1 MVLDS
6 GDVAGVILQ
15 KLGSLPEISS
25 NCCIYSVPEN
35 LRSVNEDAY
44 RPLLVSI
51 GPVYSNDI
59 RLSGMRNQKLRY
71 LKSFLER
78 NPAHSIQQYVNV
90 VQGWEGLA
98 SQCYVE
104 TIKLPSSATFAEMLL
119 VDAVFIIEL
128 FLRNC
133 FTEYIDENDRIFN
146 KPRMLIEVIRDIRL
160 EENQVPFFILKGLY
174 EMAFGS
180 SPQSKNLSFLD
191 VTYRFLMGRND
202 AVPQR
207 LVTTDIKNLVDFLR
221 ICHLPSALRVQFP
234 NSNSPFEFTLS
245 VTELSEAGVKFVASK
260 SENLLDIRFVKG
272 ALEIPRFKVTD
283 DTETLFRNIMAF
295 EQCHY
300 YYDSYII
307 DYFALLDS
315 LINTPK
321 DVEILSRKGIIEN
334 WLGNNE
340 EVANLFSKIFK
351 QTRLKDPNFYYSG
364 ICRDLN
370 AYASSSWHRWRAILK
385 HDYFSHPWA
394 AISVVYAIV
403 ILILTVLQVVTG
415 FK

>member
-1 MVLDS
+1 M
-6 GDVAGVILQ
+6 Q
-15 KLGSLPEISS
+15 
-25 NCCIYSVPEN
+25 N
-35 LRSVNEDAY
+35 L
-44 RPLLVSI
+44 
-51 GPVYSNDI
+51 
-59 RLSGMRNQKLRY
+59 KLRY
-71 LKSFLER
+71 LKSFLQR

-90 VQGWEGLA
+90 LRGWEGLA
-98 SQCYVE
+98 RQCYVE
-104 TIKLPSSATFAEMLL
+104 TIKLPLREIFTEMLL

-133 FTEYIDENDRIFN
+133 FVEYIDENDRIFN
-146 KPRMLIEVIRDIRL
+146 KPRMLLEVTRDVRL
-160 EENQVPFFILKGLY
+160 EENQLPFFILKGLY

-180 SPQSKNLSFLD
+180 SPQNRSLSFLD
-191 VTYRFLMGRND
+191 VTYQFLTGRKD

-207 LVTTDIKNLVDFLR
+207 IATSDIKNLVDFLR
-221 ICHLPSALRVQFP
+221 VCHLPSVLRGQFP
-234 NSNSPFEFTLS
+234 NKNSKFEFPSS

-260 SENLLDIRFVKG
+260 SENLLDVRFVKG
-272 ALEIPRFKVTD
+272 VLEIPRIKVTD
-283 DTETLFRNIMAF
+283 DTETLFRNIMVF

-307 DYFALLDS
+307 DYFALMDS

-321 DVEILSRKGIIEN
+321 DVEILSQRGIIEN

-364 ICRDLN
+364 ICRDMN
-370 AYASSSWHRWRAILK
+370 EYASRSWHRWRAILK

-394 AISVVYAIV
+394 GISVFYAIV
-403 ILILTVLQVVTG
+403 VLILTALQVYTG